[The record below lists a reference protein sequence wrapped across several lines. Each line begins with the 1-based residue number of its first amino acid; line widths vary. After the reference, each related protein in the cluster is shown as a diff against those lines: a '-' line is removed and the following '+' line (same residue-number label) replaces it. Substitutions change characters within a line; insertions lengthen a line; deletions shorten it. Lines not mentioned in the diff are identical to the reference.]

1 MGEYPDT
8 DTSSLDL
15 AVFIIM
21 IILNIGQ
28 LDRDT
33 LM

>member
-8 DTSSLDL
+8 DTSRLDL